1 MVDKAGSAINFYD
14 AEKNSE
20 YIKVKLSDNENGTS
34 PAEAVTLASL
44 GLSPDLFEVTF
55 EKTESPE
62 DADYFVLNPTTYAL
76 TVNQSKLPASS
87 RYNKTCTVTPK
98 IKVTTTATNEGQPVK
113 VDYTGTAVTAKIVAE
128 GVNLEYAVADELYW
142 SNASAAQT
150 VTLTSEQIAD
160 IVKEINKV
168 TGENYSDLTAALA
181 GVVASDGNVSTSD
194 GDVSIA
200 ASGNDVTVTI
210 PQGTVGD
217 AAKIIHLH
225 RR

>member
-20 YIKVKLSDNENGTS
+20 YIKVNLSDNENGSS
-34 PAEAVTLASL
+34 PATEVVTLASL
-44 GLSPDLFEVTF
+44 GLSTDLFEVTF
-55 EKTESPE
+55 EQTETPA

-87 RYNKTCTVTPK
+87 RYNKICTVTPK

-128 GVNLEYAVADELYW
+128 GVNLEYAVADLYW
-142 SNASAAQT
+142 KD
-150 VTLTSEQIAD
+150 EMCIRD
-160 IVKEINKV
+160 
-168 TGENYSDLTAALA
+168 
-181 GVVASDGNVSTSD
+181 
-194 GDVSIA
+194 
-200 ASGNDVTVTI
+200 
-210 PQGTVGD
+210 
-217 AAKIIHLH
+217 